1 MGTNRLVC
9 AMGEL
14 RTNLPWRVAWS
25 LLLVTLVACGCA
37 EGTAEPSQQAQGAQS
52 EQAVV
57 ALQDGARI
65 YADRCSAC
73 HREDGRGVAGD
84 VPPLA
89 GSDWVVGRRDQLLR
103 IVLGGLEGD
112 VVVQGETYSGT
123 MPRLWGASDAAVA
136 AVVTYVRTSWGNDAS
151 PVSEQDVVA
160 VRQFVDQRTAPW
172 TVEEL
177 EQATLLLED

>member
-1 MGTNRLVC
+1 
-9 AMGEL
+9 
-14 RTNLPWRVAWS
+14 
-25 LLLVTLVACGCA
+25 
-37 EGTAEPSQQAQGAQS
+37 
-52 EQAVV
+52 
-57 ALQDGARI
+57 
-65 YADRCSAC
+65 
-73 HREDGRGVAGD
+73 D

-103 IVLGGLEGD
+103 IVLGGLEGE